1 MCFKIISVSCLLKTV
16 SLKRQVL
23 LSWSKFQD
31 NGQFRFRTKVSS
43 DWLTGKLTIYY
54 SGSYT
59 GYIFKKM
66 AYNVI
71 FKILGLS
78 EELTSKN
85 KRRKQD
91 FRSSNSF
98 KYGRSNLSLTQTPIL
113 YCAIYYIEVHIY
125 IILSHY
131 FCTESVAPSWH
142 QDAFTLSFS
151 APVSCLSCAQLCSVA
166 HPCTG
171 AARETQRGRR
181 RARTFVWKCS
191 RVNSNTAE
199 NRGAKGGKGVRRTAS
214 GKPLEAAAV
223 FFFREGGTTC
233 SGVWSDLLT
242 PPSLRTSSGDES
254 KVLFGV
260 DRPK

>member
-1 MCFKIISVSCLLKTV
+1 
-16 SLKRQVL
+16 
-23 LSWSKFQD
+23 
-31 NGQFRFRTKVSS
+31 
-43 DWLTGKLTIYY
+43 
-54 SGSYT
+54 
-59 GYIFKKM
+59 M

-223 FFFREGGTTC
+223 FFSGRGERLVLEFGAISSHLLHCGRPPGTKAKC
-233 SGVWSDLLT
+233 CLELIARSDSSHTAGL
-242 PPSLRTSSGDES
+242 PSPLGKTRFCT
-254 KVLFGV
+254 
-260 DRPK
+260 